1 MNWFK
6 RNNPLKQPSY
16 YDLIERELQEAREAL
31 LRSETAMDWAQSNC
45 DYNYARIERLER
57 RLNALQQKLQPGT

>member
-31 LRSETAMDWAQSNC
+31 LRSETALDWAESNV
-45 DYNYARIERLER
+45 DYNINRITRLEG
-57 RLNALQQKLQPGT
+57 RLRELQPKLQPGA